1 MEESCNSHA
10 RMDLIWKD
18 RDMELMTYMEN
29 QDAWVAFPS
38 ALQGL
43 RLSRASSSGLLLFSG
58 DPVREVAEMIA
69 FIGLFRSAGGEVDRL
84 GVASRYPSLY
94 WIRSLREEGISRMYF
109 VSGNPEPSPARLHR
123 TDLIGVP
130 EDLCPALHVRCFDGR
145 PMCVCGNRF
154 DLLALGRRQFSEQC
168 FARWTACRWVR
179 SAAGMKTAMS
189 R

>member
-1 MEESCNSHA
+1 
-10 RMDLIWKD
+10 
-18 RDMELMTYMEN
+18 MELMTYMKN

-43 RLSRASSSGLLLFSG
+43 RLSKASSGELLLFSG
-58 DPVREVAEMIA
+58 DPVQEIADMIA
-69 FIGLFRSAGGEVDRL
+69 FIGIFRSAGGEVDRL

-94 WIRSLREEGISRMYF
+94 WIRSLHEEGIGRMYF
-109 VSGNPEPSPARLHR
+109 VSGKPEPIPTRLHR
-123 TDLIGVP
+123 TDLIRVP

-145 PMCVCGNRF
+145 PMSVCGNRF

-168 FARWTACRWVR
+168 FARWAACRWAR
-179 SAAGMKTAMS
+179 SAAETKTVVS